1 MQSYNKPMFEA
12 LWLTRY
18 TTFGCLEEF
27 MGFKFRKRIKI
38 APGLHINVSKSGVS
52 TSIGK
57 SGATVNIGKKGVKAT
72 VGIPGSGL
80 SYSQNL
86 TGSGN
91 PKEVSSNTGKG
102 SSLLGKTL
110 LTIVAFLLIANFF
123 GSPSGSVTSFSTVE
137 VKSLRVRAEPTT
149 NSKVVN
155 QVSAG
160 DKVEVIQTS
169 GSWVLIKGNGVKGW
183 VAAEYLSSP
192 EP

>member
-1 MQSYNKPMFEA
+1 MRCQPLRRA

-18 TTFGCLEEF
+18 STFGCREGI

-38 APGLHINVSKSGVS
+38 APGLHVNVSKSGVS

-57 SGATVNIGKKGVKAT
+57 PGATVNVGKKGVKTT

-86 TGSGN
+86 TGSSN
-91 PKEVSSNTGKG
+91 TKEVSSNTGKG

-123 GSPSGSVTSFSTVE
+123 SSPPETVTSFSTVE
-137 VKSLRVRAEPTT
+137 VKRLRVRAEPTA
-149 NSKVVN
+149 NSQVIN
-155 QVSAG
+155 QVVAG

-169 GSWVLIKGNGVKGW
+169 GSWVLIKGNGAKGW

-192 EP
+192 KP

>member
-1 MQSYNKPMFEA
+1 
-12 LWLTRY
+12 
-18 TTFGCLEEF
+18 

-57 SGATVNIGKKGVKAT
+57 PGATVNIGKKGGKAT

-91 PKEVSSNTGKG
+91 LKEVSSNTGKG

-110 LTIVAFLLIANFF
+110 LTIVVFLLVASFL
-123 GSPSGSVTSFSTVE
+123 GSPPESVTSFSTVD

-155 QVSAG
+155 QLLAG
-160 DKVEVIQTS
+160 DEVEVIQKS
-169 GSWVLIKGNGVKGW
+169 GSWVLIEGNGVKGW